1 MTLYRLNVHETLDDA
16 GASTTWS
23 VGQAIEVAGELM
35 VRLAHGAI
43 VKRDG
48 FHESR
53 AAALRD
59 AASQVDALANRLIK
73 QSWRMEWEAT
83 ANE

>member
-1 MTLYRLNVHETLDDA
+1 MWSA
-16 GASTTWS
+16 GES
-23 VGQAIEVAGELM
+23 IEVAGEQM

-48 FHESR
+48 FHDSR
-53 AAALRD
+53 AAALRS
-59 AASQVDALANRLIK
+59 AAATVDALANRLIK
-73 QSWRMEWEAT
+73 QSWRMEWEAA